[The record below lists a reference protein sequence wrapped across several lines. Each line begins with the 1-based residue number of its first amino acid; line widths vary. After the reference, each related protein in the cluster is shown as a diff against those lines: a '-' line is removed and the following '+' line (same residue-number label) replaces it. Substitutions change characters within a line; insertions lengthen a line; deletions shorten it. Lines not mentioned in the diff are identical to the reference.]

1 MTLSKSRLL
10 DGVRIVDF
18 SWLAAGPTA
27 TYLLALEGAE
37 VIRVES
43 RRALDTY
50 RTALTKDGDPNL
62 STLFAVVNFGKRSIT
77 LDLKSASAREVVMKL
92 VSTADVVVENFS
104 SGTMERLGY
113 GYSVLREVRP
123 DLVMVSCSATGQ
135 AGALVRN
142 AGYAPIFAALGGLA
156 ALTTTVAGL
165 PALYGR
171 QFDARVGVF
180 GALAVVS
187 GLVRRAKT
195 GMGGHFDVSGQEV
208 AATMA
213 CEATTGMLTGRSRHP
228 APGEYAHVHR
238 SRDGRWLLAE
248 PPDEE
253 STGELQAHRQGAA
266 GDASTVIR
274 VPVGDLSAEDAL
286 AALEAAHHRVTVV
299 PTIEELTE
307 DSEIEGVRH
316 VRNGRAAWPW
326 RAHGVGSTDSMVGG
340 AASPP
345 AWGRPRL
352 WEPTRGR
359 CSQKF
364 AASATPKWPAWTK
377 RVHWSDV
384 RTVLF
389 PYSSEERGL
398 VGTACDDNG

>member
-50 RTALTKDGDPNL
+50 RTALTRDGDPNL
-62 STLFAVVNFGKRSIT
+62 STLFAVVNFGKRSVTI
-77 LDLKSASAREVVMKL
+77 DLKSESARKAVMKL

-113 GYSVLREVRP
+113 GYSVLREACP

-135 AGALVRN
+135 VGAMVRN

-156 ALTTTVAGL
+156 ALTTTVGGL

-195 GMGGHFDVSGQEV
+195 GEGGYFDVSGQEV

-213 CEATTGMLTGRSRHP
+213 CEATTGVLSGRSRHR
-228 APGEYAHVHR
+228 APGKYGHVHR
-238 SRDGRWLLAE
+238 SGDGRWLLAE
-248 PPDEE
+248 PIDEE
-253 STGELQAHRQGAA
+253 GADHRDPHSHGAEV
-266 GDASTVIR
+266 DASTTMT
-274 VPVGDLSAEDAL
+274 VPVGKLSAEAAL
-286 AALEAAHHRVTVV
+286 VALEAAGHRVTVV

-307 DSEIEGVRH
+307 DSELKGYDTFGTVEQPGL
-316 VRNGRAAWPW
+316 
-326 RAHGVGSTDSMVGG
+326 GSLMALGLPIQWSEELLTCRIGPAPAVGG
-340 AASPP
+340 DTRDVLMEVCGFSDFEVA
-345 AWGRPRL
+345 RL
-352 WEPTRGR
+352 DQEG
-359 CSQKF
+359 
-364 AASATPKWPAWTK
+364 A
-377 RVHWSDV
+377 
-384 RTVLF
+384 L
-389 PYSSEERGL
+389 E
-398 VGTACDDNG
+398 

>member
-1 MTLSKSRLL
+1 MTVRRSCLL

-50 RTALTKDGDPNL
+50 RTALTRDGDPNL
-62 STLFAVVNFGKRSIT
+62 STLFAAVNFGKRSIT
-77 LDLKSASAREVVMKL
+77 IDLKSASAREVMMRL
-92 VSTADVVVENFS
+92 ISTADVVVENFS

-113 GYSVLREVRP
+113 GYSVLRQARP

-135 AGALVRN
+135 SGALVRN

-156 ALTTTVAGL
+156 ALTTTVEGL

-195 GMGGHFDVSGQEV
+195 GRGGHFDVSGQEV

-213 CEATTGMLTGRSRHP
+213 CEATTSVLTGKGRHP
-228 APGEYAHVHR
+228 AAGNYSHVHR
-238 SRDGRWLLAE
+238 TADGRWLLAE
-248 PPDEE
+248 PPEE
-253 STGELQAHRQGAA
+253 KGAGERDAYHQGREEN
-266 GDASTVIR
+266 ASTVTG
-274 VPVGDLSAEDAL
+274 VPVGELSEEDAL
-286 AALEAAHHRVTVV
+286 AALAATSHRVTAV
-299 PTIEELTE
+299 PTIEELIEDAELKGYDTFGTVEQPGLGAVVALGLPIQWSEELLTTRVGPAPALGADTRDVLTE
-307 DSEIEGVRH
+307 VCGLSDSEVARLDGEG
-316 VRNGRAAWPW
+316 A
-326 RAHGVGSTDSMVGG
+326 
-340 AASPP
+340 
-345 AWGRPRL
+345 L
-352 WEPTRGR
+352 E
-359 CSQKF
+359 
-364 AASATPKWPAWTK
+364 
-377 RVHWSDV
+377 
-384 RTVLF
+384 
-389 PYSSEERGL
+389 
-398 VGTACDDNG
+398 

>member
-77 LDLKSASAREVVMKL
+77 LDLKSASARDVVMRL

-253 STGELQAHRQGAA
+253 GIGERQAHRQGAA

-307 DSEIEGVRH
+307 DSELKGYDTFGTVEQPGL
-316 VRNGRAAWPW
+316 
-326 RAHGVGSTDSMVGG
+326 G
-340 AASPP
+340 ALMALGLPIQ
-345 AWGRPRL
+345 W
-352 WEPTRGR
+352 
-359 CSQKF
+359 
-364 AASATPKWPAWTK
+364 
-377 RVHWSDV
+377 
-384 RTVLF
+384 
-389 PYSSEERGL
+389 SEELLTTR
-398 VGTACDDNG
+398 VGPAPAVGADTREVLTEVCGFSDSEVARLDEEGALE

>member
-228 APGEYAHVHR
+228 APRGIRPCPPQQRREVAPGR
-238 SRDGRWLLAE
+238 TSR
-248 PPDEE
+248 
-253 STGELQAHRQGAA
+253 
-266 GDASTVIR
+266 
-274 VPVGDLSAEDAL
+274 
-286 AALEAAHHRVTVV
+286 
-299 PTIEELTE
+299 
-307 DSEIEGVRH
+307 
-316 VRNGRAAWPW
+316 
-326 RAHGVGSTDSMVGG
+326 
-340 AASPP
+340 
-345 AWGRPRL
+345 
-352 WEPTRGR
+352 
-359 CSQKF
+359 
-364 AASATPKWPAWTK
+364 
-377 RVHWSDV
+377 
-384 RTVLF
+384 
-389 PYSSEERGL
+389 
-398 VGTACDDNG
+398 

>member
-113 GYSVLREVRP
+113 GYSVLREARP

-253 STGELQAHRQGAA
+253 STGERQAHRQGAA

-307 DSEIEGVRH
+307 DSEFEGVRH

-340 AASPP
+340 APHHPRGAGPGCGSRHEGGAHRSLRLQRRRSGPP
-345 AWGRPRL
+345 GR
-352 WEPTRGR
+352 RG
-359 CSQKF
+359 CIGVT
-364 AASATPKWPAWTK
+364 SAQ
-377 RVHWSDV
+377 S
-384 RTVLF
+384 
-389 PYSSEERGL
+389 YSRIPQRSE
-398 VGTACDDNG
+398 V